1 MEGTRRKVRYA
12 DVMSTVA
19 VFLALCGGAW
29 AVQSQSA
36 ATRTI
41 RACVS
46 KRSGSLRVLAAG
58 RRCARTER
66 TLAWNQRG
74 PAGARGATGVQGQAG
89 APGARG
95 PAGSDAQFTGA
106 TAGGALSGTYP
117 NPVLAANAV
126 GTSAL
131 AAGAV
136 TGAKIAATTITGA
149 NLAATTI
156 TGSKVA
162 GNTLT
167 GTQIDESTLTGVPAV
182 GSAGNSTQLAASS
195 GLTILTVSGVSSA
208 AASCGASGQSAS
220 VTYKNESGSG
230 QIVTQVSQVQGF
242 TPALTGTE
250 VSAGASTA
258 AATAVATATPD
269 RALRVVY
276 TASPNTD
283 GTSSAATVVVVDVFT
298 SWIGGGTCLARAQ
311 AFRMG

>member
-1 MEGTRRKVRYA
+1 MEGRGRKVRYA

-29 AVQSQSA
+29 AVQSQSS

-74 PAGARGATGVQGQAG
+74 PAGARGLAGPPGQAG
-89 APGARG
+89 ATGAQG

-106 TAGGALSGTYP
+106 VAGGSLSGTYP

-136 TGAKIAATTITGA
+136 TGAKIAATTITNA

-167 GTQIDESTLTGVPAV
+167 
-182 GSAGNSTQLAASS
+182 
-195 GLTILTVSGVSSA
+195 
-208 AASCGASGQSAS
+208 
-220 VTYKNESGSG
+220 
-230 QIVTQVSQVQGF
+230 
-242 TPALTGTE
+242 
-250 VSAGASTA
+250 
-258 AATAVATATPD
+258 
-269 RALRVVY
+269 
-276 TASPNTD
+276 
-283 GTSSAATVVVVDVFT
+283 
-298 SWIGGGTCLARAQ
+298 
-311 AFRMG
+311 